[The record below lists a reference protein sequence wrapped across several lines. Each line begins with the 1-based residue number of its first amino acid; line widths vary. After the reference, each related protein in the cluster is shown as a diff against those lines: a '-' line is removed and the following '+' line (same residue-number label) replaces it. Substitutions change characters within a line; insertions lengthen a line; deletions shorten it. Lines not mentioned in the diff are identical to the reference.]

1 MIAPP
6 ALHVGPREISLDS
19 SSSRGFLLTMEVI
32 MSEEKALAVR
42 HAQEIVKKYES
53 ENALVFVRPGDIDT
67 QAMFVP
73 EITVL
78 HAMPDDFHSRQITG
92 RLMPKSHYVDRMS
105 LAAGISFVPEQCGTR
120 KEGPDTWVGR
130 AQGTVRLPDGSWRTS
145 SVQEY
150 EFDVEVRSQEDFTKD
165 TRGTYNSD
173 VKKKVHVLELRKF
186 ARARASTGA
195 RLRVI
200 RELTGTPTAFLPD
213 QMQRA
218 MVFSRVSVN
227 SDLLLSD
234 PATANAA
241 VYHALGVKEKLYGP
255 TERDVTPAQDAL
267 PAPGDESGEAEV
279 IEQDTGFLDDP
290 PTPEQVYIDRLKAYL
305 DPKWKLPTDATD
317 QINGLLAF
325 ENPTLEDLQEID
337 ARCTKWL
344 KAHDVEPMA
353 DIGVE
358 A

>member
-1 MIAPP
+1 MP
-6 ALHVGPREISLDS
+6 
-19 SSSRGFLLTMEVI
+19 
-32 MSEEKALAVR
+32 EEKALAIKATAVK
-42 HAQEIVKKYES
+42 HAQDLVEKYRN

-78 HAMPDDFHSRQITG
+78 KATPDDFHGRQMQG

-105 LAAGISFVPEQCGTR
+105 KAAGISFVAEQCGTR

-130 AQGTVRLPDGSWRTS
+130 AQGKIRLPDGSWRTS

-150 EFDVEVRSQEDFTKD
+150 EFDVEVRSQEDFAKD
-165 TRGTYNSD
+165 TKSQYKAEIAQ
-173 VKKKVHVLELRKF
+173 KKHILELRKF

-234 PATANAA
+234 PATAAAA
-241 VYHALGVKEKLYGP
+241 VHHALGVKEELYGP
-255 TERDVTPAQDAL
+255 TERDVTPPVEAL
-267 PAPGDESGEAEV
+267 PAPDVEEVVGETV
-279 IEQDTGFLDDP
+279 DDDTGFRDDP
-290 PTPEQVYIDRLKAYL
+290 LTPEQVYTERLTAYKGN
-305 DPKWKLPTDATD
+305 DWGLPADAID
-317 QINGLLAF
+317 QIDAVLAF
-325 ENPTLEDLQEID
+325 KSPSLADLQEID
-337 ARCTKWL
+337 TRCTKWL
-344 KAHDVEPMA
+344 KAHDRQSMA
-353 DIGVE
+353 DPGVE
-358 A
+358 V